1 MRITIELIPIF
12 TNPSLRIR
20 SSRNARSVRPP
31 QMNIFGQ
38 SDRQP
43 FPFIF
48 CRGAD
53 PLRCKG
59 EPCTVVCR
67 PRVQTPESNF
77 SNRAIPLP
85 ETPPHDGTLTVQ
97 QLTDRQLMDQLRK
110 RQPDALSRMYDQYS
124 TMVYSIAMRVLRDPA
139 AAEDV
144 MQEVFLKLWQQPETF
159 ADHRGSL
166 CGWLAVVTRNRA
178 IDRIRG
184 TRRFENIDDLQLAN
198 TADMGSEADRN
209 LMLAKVRV
217 VLETMPADQRR
228 ALEMAFFEGQTHTE
242 IATQTGQPLGT
253 VKTRI
258 RSALITIRKALE
270 VSG

>member
-1 MRITIELIPIF
+1 VQTRELI
-12 TNPSLRIR
+12 
-20 SSRNARSVRPP
+20 
-31 QMNIFGQ
+31 
-38 SDRQP
+38 
-43 FPFIF
+43 
-48 CRGAD
+48 
-53 PLRCKG
+53 
-59 EPCTVVCR
+59 
-67 PRVQTPESNF
+67 F

-85 ETPPHDGTLTVQ
+85 DTPPQDGTLTDQ
-97 QLTDRQLMDQLRK
+97 QQMDRQLMEQLRR

-124 TMVYSIAMRVLRDPA
+124 TMVYSVAMRVLRDTA

-184 TRRFENIDDLQLAN
+184 SRRFENVDDLQLAN
-198 TADMGSEADRN
+198 SVDMGTEADRN
-209 LMLAKVRV
+209 MMLAKVRV
-217 VLETMPADQRR
+217 VLDTMPPDQRQT
-228 ALEMAFFEGQTHTE
+228 LEMAFFEGQTHTE
-242 IATQTGQPLGT
+242 IAAKTGQPLGT

-258 RSALITIRKALE
+258 RSALISIRKALE